1 MFCVHK
7 KQEIRTRN
15 PMLVQRLL
23 SNRHI
28 DLSDFSYAALSSG
41 AVAGYGV
48 FIRIKSPT
56 NCDAYLVESL

>member
-15 PMLVQRLL
+15 PMLVQRIL

-28 DLSDFSYAALSSG
+28 DLSDFSYAALSSI
-41 AVAGYGV
+41 AVAAATPQSSALHM
-48 FIRIKSPT
+48 RNHPASM
-56 NCDAYLVESL
+56 